1 MAMDK
6 IKKKKK
12 KEGPIAA
19 FFKRG
24 NSSTPKN
31 AVLHTKNAT
40 LDMGYSRNYK
50 TRLHMNNLSRVFKN
64 AA

>member
-1 MAMDK
+1 M
-6 IKKKKK
+6 
-12 KEGPIAA
+12 EGPIAA

-31 AVLHTKNAT
+31 AVIDTKNAA
-40 LDMGYSRNYK
+40 LYMGYSRTYK
-50 TRLHMNNLSRVFKN
+50 TQLHMNNLSRVFKN